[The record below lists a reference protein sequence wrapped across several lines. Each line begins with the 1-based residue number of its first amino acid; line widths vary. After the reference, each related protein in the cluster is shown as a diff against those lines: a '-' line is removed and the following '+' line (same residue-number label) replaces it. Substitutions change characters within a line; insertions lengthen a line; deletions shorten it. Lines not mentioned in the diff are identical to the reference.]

1 MLREVL
7 PVLRTVDRRRRPRC
21 HENNE
26 NHLWGENHSSPT
38 HQRHWQ
44 HQQAFEEIR
53 TGDEQG
59 ASYTTGRG
67 IGE

>member
-1 MLREVL
+1 LL
-7 PVLRTVDRRRRPRC
+7 NP
-21 HENNE
+21 
-26 NHLWGENHSSPT
+26 SQA